1 MTDNRGKWL
10 SCLLFLTMAMSSFV
24 FIEPSP
30 YDLFIILIMVI
41 GFIFSIYNFT
51 KEMIFPLL
59 ILYLFL
65 ISNLLSLFFIKEI
78 GSSIFF
84 TSITFYLA
92 FTWIG
97 LIGMSELI
105 KPLYLQ
111 RILQGFL
118 FSALIS
124 AVIGILA
131 YFHLLSSSDFF
142 LLYGRAKAL
151 FKDPNV
157 FGPFLVMPALFSIRM
172 AELKDTT
179 IKKRIFYNI
188 TFLIL
193 SAGIVLSFSR
203 AAWGNFAISLLIF
216 LFLFKVNFLRSR
228 IHTIIFIVLLG
239 IPGILY
245 FIQTPMVEDL
255 LVSRLSYQSYDINRF
270 GTQHAAFEKGLSNPF
285 GIGAGQSDEVFQYS
299 PHSLYVRIF
308 IENGVFGLISFVVF
322 FILSVIK
329 SYQSYRYTK
338 GESSGLFL
346 VIFASLVG
354 IAFNSFFI
362 DTLHWRHLWVLL
374 AFAWFPVL
382 ENKDK
387 K

>member
-179 IKKRIFYNI
+179 IKMRIFYNI

-308 IENGVFGLISFVVF
+308 IENGVLGLISFVVF

-374 AFAWFPVL
+374 AFAWFPAL

>member
-131 YFHLLSSSDFF
+131 YFHLLTSSDFF

-179 IKKRIFYNI
+179 IKMRIFYNI

-308 IENGVFGLISFVVF
+308 IENGVLGLISFVVF

-374 AFAWFPVL
+374 AFAWFPAL